1 VAIQLSSNALPEK
14 PRRVILPMAPKKNR
28 PAKPTAVAGRLVTP
42 SIIQSGAMTKQDCAG
57 RIRRKT
63 LTTSKIRDLYN
74 PMQ

>member
-1 VAIQLSSNALPEK
+1 
-14 PRRVILPMAPKKNR
+14 MAPKKNK
-28 PAKPTAVAGRLVTP
+28 PAKQTAVPGRLVTP